1 MCTILYHRLYEM
13 AQTDGQDV
21 HETLDRLIREGIALS
36 INITDGI
43 RYS

>member
-1 MCTILYHRLYEM
+1 M

-21 HETLDRLIREGIALS
+21 YETLDRLIWEVIALS
-36 INITDGI
+36 INIIDGI